1 MFEMVPHQSRTP
13 SVEVAGRL
21 VGPGCPVYIIAE
33 IGVNHDG
40 SIDRAKQLIR
50 AARDAG
56 ADAVKF
62 QIFSAKS
69 LVGPEA
75 SACKYQREHGTGVST
90 QQQMLAD
97 LELPL
102 HAVTELH
109 AFARE
114 QNIDFLATPFGLCE
128 LEQLVRLKVPA
139 IKIASPDIINIPLL
153 VAAAQSNIPII
164 ASTGAA
170 TLEEIELGVRTI
182 RRHRH
187 QERLILLHCVSSYPT
202 QPSDARLACIR
213 QLAAHFDTP
222 VGFSDHTADAD
233 FSALAVAAGACV
245 LEKHLTHSRSAT
257 GPDHFFS
264 LEPAQF
270 AQYVASAR
278 SASSAMG
285 NARVAPSDAEI
296 EVRNLAR
303 RSIVT
308 LRPIS
313 AGSRITEADLDVRR
327 PAGGISPA
335 EWPSVVGR
343 IATADI
349 PIDTRVEWS
358 MLSPDN

>member
-1 MFEMVPHQSRTP
+1 MFEMVPRQSRTP
-13 SVEVAGRL
+13 FVEVAGRP
-21 VGPGCPVYIIAE
+21 VGSGCPVYIIAE

-40 SIDRAKQLIR
+40 SVDRAKQLIR
-50 AARDAG
+50 AARDSG

-69 LVGPEA
+69 LVSPGAP
-75 SACKYQREHGTGVST
+75 ACNYQKEHGTGVST
-90 QQQMLAD
+90 QQKMLAD
-97 LELPL
+97 LELSP
-102 HAVTELH
+102 HAVNELH

-128 LEQLVRLKVPA
+128 LQQLVQLRLPA

-153 VAAAQSNIPII
+153 VAAAQSNFPII

-202 QPSDARLACIR
+202 CPADARLACIR
-213 QLAAHFDTP
+213 RLEAHFGTP
-222 VGFSDHTADAD
+222 VGFSDHTADPT

-245 LEKHLTHSRSAT
+245 LEKHLTYSRSAT

-278 SASSAMG
+278 SASSALG
-285 NARVAPSDAEI
+285 EARVAPSDTEI

-343 IATADI
+343 IAAADI